1 MYEERKALYK
11 KLAEARKSSVLTYIT
26 GDRRGLETMV
36 AADAVELIGDLLDHY
51 EGAKKISLFLYT
63 RGGETMAGW
72 SLVMLLREFCDELEV
87 IIPSKCHSAGTLIC
101 LGADKLMMTKQAT
114 LSPTDPSITT
124 PLNPTV
130 PGQPPHAKVPVSV
143 EDVAG
148 FIEMAR
154 MEGNIKTGAQ
164 LAQIFMKLAD
174 HVHPIAL
181 GRVARARTQIK
192 ELARKLLSLHMKD
205 EAQIKRI
212 VDMLCVEAGSH
223 DYAIYRAEAR
233 KSLKLNIE
241 TPSMELYG
249 LIKEIYQDIRKD
261 LLLDEP
267 YNPAQQGL
275 NLGDSKPYEYTRALI
290 EIQEQGG
297 YHFRRKGTVTRM
309 NTGDPSQMVIQ
320 DNISF
325 DGWERIS

>member
-1 MYEERKALYK
+1 MYNERKELYK
-11 KLAEARKSSVLTYIT
+11 KLAETRNSSVLVYVT
-26 GDRRGLETMV
+26 GDRRGLEAQV
-36 AADAVELIGDLLDHY
+36 ASDAVELSGDLLDNY

-63 RGGETMAGW
+63 RGGETLAGW
-72 SLVMLLREFCDELEV
+72 SLVKLLREFCDDLEV

-101 LGADKLMMTKQAT
+101 LGANKLVMTKQAT
-114 LSPTDPSITT
+114 LSPIDPSVTT
-124 PLNPTV
+124 ALNPSV

-154 MEGNIKTGAQ
+154 MEGQVKTGTQ

-181 GRVARARTQIK
+181 GRVARARAQIK
-192 ELARKLLSLHMKD
+192 DLARKLLSTHMEA

-212 VDMLCVEAGSH
+212 VDILCVEAGSH

-241 TPSMELYG
+241 TPTMELYG
-249 LIKEIYQDIRKD
+249 LIKEIYQDIRKE
-261 LLLDEP
+261 LQLDEP
-267 YNPAQQGL
+267 YNPAQGL
-275 NLGDSKPYEYTRALI
+275 NPGDSKAYEHTRALI
-290 EIQEQGG
+290 EIQEHGG
-297 YHFRRKGTVTRM
+297 YQFRRKGAVTRM
-309 NTGDPSQMVIQ
+309 NTGDPTQMVIQ
-320 DNISF
+320 DNVSF
-325 DGWERIS
+325 EGWERVT